1 MKSGFTVAV
10 LGAGGRGYTYAK
22 HFNSRKEFK
31 VVSACD
37 INPKQ
42 LDKMKAAYNIDSS
55 QLFTNEEV
63 FFEQKRADILVI
75 ATCDNVH
82 VRQCVRAMKTG
93 YDVLLEKPISDSKE
107 EIAEL
112 IKVKNQTG
120 RTVVVCHVL
129 RYSTAVN
136 ILDDIISTGVLGEL
150 VAIDHIERVA
160 FWHQAQAYV
169 RIQKM
174 YNDSQAPTILAKCCH
189 DLDLIQHFANS
200 RCKTVSSIGSL
211 KHFRKE
217 NAPDGATDRCI
228 DCPHVDSCVFS
239 AKRIYIDF
247 WKEKGC
253 PEYSWPWTKVSLQNP
268 NTEESLRDGIKDSV
282 YGECV
287 YKCGVEENPH
297 VVDNQLVQMQFEN
310 GVVANLKML
319 FTAEPGRRINF
330 LGTRGEIVYD
340 QLADTIEVKPYFEKS
355 QIINV
360 SGQKDGWGHAGGDAG
375 LVSSMYDILTGK
387 VTDYTSLEESV
398 ESHLIGIC
406 AEQSRLSGGKTVI
419 VHGQKDKYNK

>member
-1 MKSGFTVAV
+1 MNGKFTVAV

-22 HFNSRKEFK
+22 HFNNRQEFK

-37 INPKQ
+37 TNQKQ
-42 LDKMKAAYNIDSS
+42 LDKMQKAYGISDN
-55 QLFTNEEV
+55 QLFISEEE
-63 FFEQKRADILVI
+63 FFKEKRADILVI
-75 ATCDNVH
+75 ATCDNCH
-82 VRQCVRAMKTG
+82 VRQCIQAMKMG
-93 YDVLLEKPISDSKE
+93 YDILLEKPISDSEE

-112 IKVKNQTG
+112 IKVKNETG
-120 RTVVVCHVL
+120 RTIVVCHVL
-129 RYSTAVN
+129 RYSTAVR
-136 ILDDIISTGVLGEL
+136 ILEDVISTGVLGEL

-189 DLDLIQHFANS
+189 DLDLIQHFAGS
-200 RCKTVSSIGSL
+200 RCKTVSSVGSL
-211 KHFRKE
+211 RHFRPE

-228 DCPHVDSCVFS
+228 DCPHIDSCVFS
-239 AKRIYIDF
+239 AKKIYIDF

-253 PEYSWPWTKVSLQNP
+253 PEFSWPWTKVSLQNP
-268 NTEESLRDGIKDSV
+268 NTEESLYDGFRDSV

-287 YKCGVEENPH
+287 YKCGIEKNPH
-297 VVDNQLVQMQFEN
+297 VVDNQIVQMQFEN
-310 GVVANLKML
+310 GVVASLKML

-330 LGTRGEIVYD
+330 FGTKGEIIYD
-340 QLADTIEVKPYFEKS
+340 QLLDTIEIKPYFGEK
-355 QIINV
+355 QVINI

-375 LVSSMYDILTGK
+375 LINSMYDILTGK
-387 VTDYTSLEESV
+387 LADYTSIEESV

-406 AEQSRLSGGKTVI
+406 AEKSRLLGGENI
-419 VHGQKDKYNK
+419 MVHK

>member
-1 MKSGFTVAV
+1 MKTTFSVAI
-10 LGAGGRGYTYAK
+10 LGAGGRGYSYAK
-22 HFNSRKEFK
+22 HFTRRDEFT

-42 LDKMKAAYNIDSS
+42 LDKMQKAYNIDKNL
-55 QLFTNEEV
+55 LFTDEQE

-82 VRQCVRAMKTG
+82 VRQCVRAMKMG

-112 IKVKNQTG
+112 IKTKNETG

-129 RYSTAVN
+129 RYSRAVN
-136 ILDDIISTGVLGEL
+136 ILDEVIKTGVLGEL
-150 VAIDHIERVA
+150 IAIDHIERVA

-174 YNDSQAPTILAKCCH
+174 YDDSQHPTILAKCCH
-189 DLDLIQHFANS
+189 DLDLIQHFAGA
-200 RCKTVSSIGSL
+200 RCKSVSSVGSL
-211 KHFRKE
+211 RHFRPE
-217 NAPDGATDRCI
+217 NAPEGATERCI
-228 DCPHVDSCVFS
+228 DCPHKDSCVFS

-253 PEYSWPWTKVSLQNP
+253 PEYSWPWTKVCLKNP
-268 NTEESLRDGIKDSV
+268 NTEAGLYKGIENTV
-282 YGECV
+282 FGECV
-287 YKCGVEENPH
+287 YKCGTYKNKK

-310 GVVANLKML
+310 GVVASLKML

-330 LGTRGEIVYD
+330 FGTKGEIVYD
-340 QLADTIEVKPYFEKS
+340 QLLDTIEIKPYFDKKQTIDLNAAEK
-355 QIINV
+355 N
-360 SGQKDGWGHAGGDAG
+360 GWGHGGGDAG
-375 LVSSMYDILTGK
+375 LIDSMYGILTGEI
-387 VTDYTSLEESV
+387 TSYTTLEESV

-406 AEQSRLSGGKTVI
+406 AEQSRLNGGENITV
-419 VHGQKDKYNK
+419 HE